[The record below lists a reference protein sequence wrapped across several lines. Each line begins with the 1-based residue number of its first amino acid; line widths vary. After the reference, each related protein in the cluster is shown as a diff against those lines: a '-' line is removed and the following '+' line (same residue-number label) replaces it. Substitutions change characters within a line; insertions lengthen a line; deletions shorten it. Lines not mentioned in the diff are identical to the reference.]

1 MPDSFFIR
9 AQVTSTGTT
18 FAQTTINLGSFVDVL
33 GQAVLTIHAV
43 YPAYRNAGNNQP
55 YDMGLT
61 SDTQYATWQLTTQ
74 SQTELVG
81 LTDKS
86 AIASGGVMQTFDGS
100 SDIIF
105 SSLLEDPGPQNFV
118 NGMLIAVE
126 DIYLGMDRTTSGGN
140 ECDVD
145 VILECSVSKMSTSKA
160 MALALSQQ

>member
-1 MPDSFFIR
+1 MPESFFIR
-9 AQVTSTGTT
+9 AQVTSAGTA

-33 GQAVLTIHAV
+33 GQAVLTIHGV
-43 YPAYRNAGNNQP
+43 YPAYRNATNNQP

-61 SDTQYATWQLTTQ
+61 SDTQFATWQLTTQ
-74 SQTELVG
+74 SQTDIQQ

-86 AIASGGVMQTFDGS
+86 VVASGGIMQTFDGS
-100 SDIIF
+100 SDILF
-105 SSLLEDPGPQNFV
+105 SSLSEDPGPQDFV
-118 NGMLIAVE
+118 NGYLVAVE
-126 DIYLGMDRTTSGGN
+126 DIYLGVDRTTGSGN

>member
-1 MPDSFFIR
+1 MPESFFIR

-18 FAQTTINLGSFVDVL
+18 FSQTTINLGSFVDVL

-43 YPAYRNAGNNQP
+43 FPAYRNAGNNQP

-61 SDTQYATWQLTTQ
+61 SDTQFATWQLTTQ

-86 AIASGGVMQTFDGS
+86 AIASGGIMQTFDGS
-100 SDIIF
+100 SDISF
-105 SSLLEDPGPQNFV
+105 SSLLEDPGPQDFV
-118 NGMLIAVE
+118 NGYLVAVE
-126 DIYLGMDRTTSGGN
+126 DIYLGMDRTTASGN